1 MAKELETQVALLEKE
16 LHSTREVFSKLDSA
30 IEKISDV
37 SNCINKML
45 AVHEQKIAQVEQDT
59 EDLFHL
65 VEKRRLELNEDM
77 KELHSRITTGQR
89 EAQKEAHAQVDKI
102 MSAIGD
108 LKDYIEIKDMK
119 HDDVRRAMEQK
130 IVDLEKR
137 QWFILGAASILG
149 MLFGNMDFLMSLM
162 S

>member
-16 LHSTREVFSKLDSA
+16 INSTREVFSKLDSA

-45 AVHEQKIAQVEQDT
+45 AVHEQKIAQTEQDT

-102 MSAIGD
+102 MAAIGD
-108 LKDYIEIKDMK
+108 LKNHIEQKDVK
-119 HDDVRRAMEQK
+119 NDEARWLMEQK
-130 IVDLEKR
+130 INELEKR
-137 QWFILGAASILG
+137 QWFILGVASILG
-149 MLFGNMDFLMSLM
+149 MLFGNMDFLMTLM

>member
-16 LHSTREVFSKLDSA
+16 INSTREVFSKLDSA

-45 AVHEQKIAQVEQDT
+45 AVHEQKIAQTEQDT

-102 MSAIGD
+102 MDAIGD
-108 LKDYIEIKDMK
+108 LKNHIEKKDVK
-119 HDDVRRAMEQK
+119 NDEARWLMEQK
-130 IVDLEKR
+130 INELEKR
-137 QWFILGAASILG
+137 QWFILGVASIFG
-149 MLFGNMDFLMSLM
+149 MLFGNMDFLISIL

>member
-16 LHSTREVFSKLDSA
+16 INSTREVFSKLDSA

-45 AVHEQKIAQVEQDT
+45 AVHEQKIAQTEQDT

-102 MSAIGD
+102 MGAIGD
-108 LKDYIEIKDMK
+108 LKNHIEQKDVK
-119 HDDVRRAMEQK
+119 NDEARWKLEQK
-130 IVDLEKR
+130 INELEKR

-149 MLFGNMDFLMSLM
+149 MLAGNMDFLMSIL

>member
-16 LHSTREVFSKLDSA
+16 ITSTREVFSKLDSA

-45 AVHEQKIAQVEQDT
+45 AVHEQKIAQTEQDT

-102 MSAIGD
+102 MNAIGD
-108 LKDYIEIKDMK
+108 LKVHI
-119 HDDVRRAMEQK
+119 EQK
-130 IVDLEKR
+130 DLKQDEARWKLEQKMADLEKR

-149 MLFGNMDFLMSLM
+149 VLFGNMDFLMSLM